1 MAKPTSGQLDIPLVW
16 ETDQAPRVYPEPEAG
31 RPAPAPVAKP
41 GVMRLW
47 LAVICDLGL
56 VLLAVGG
63 AWVAAA
69 LLGAA
74 LLPAQLVAVAAA
86 GLLLASVLSTG
97 CLWPWRGTPGMLL
110 LGIAFSQPLP
120 FGRVWRVWL
129 VWVVTL
135 PLLGMPLVISGGGR
149 TVAERLAGAA
159 LCAPFRK

>member
-16 ETDQAPRVYPEPEAG
+16 ETDQAPRVSPEPGAA
-31 RPAPAPVAKP
+31 RRASAPVEKP

-63 AWVAAA
+63 AWVDAA

-74 LLPAQLVAVAAA
+74 LLPAQLVIVAAA

-120 FGRVWRVWL
+120 FGRMWRVWL
-129 VWVVTL
+129 VWLAAL
-135 PLLGMPLVISGGGR
+135 PLLGVPLIISGRGR

-159 LCAPFRK
+159 LSLR